1 MDVLD
6 LLVPPPKLSLGAE
19 NRATLVVWFLIVVA
33 PLVSRAMT
41 PGGTW
46 ASVGV
51 AHRFLSAGSVVVGP
65 GPSCAEECG
74 IFLQQG

>member
-1 MDVLD
+1 MCWVFTATR
-6 LLVPPPKLSLGAE
+6 KLSLGAE
-19 NRATLVVWFLIVVA
+19 NKGYSLVVHGFLIVVA
-33 PLVSRAMT
+33 PLVSEHGLWGM
-41 PGGTW
+41 W